1 MRNQL
6 PHHPIDQLSRV
17 AAEWLAEFVVAQP
30 TTRIRTAQPSGI
42 KWKTPPPSSFK
53 VNYDGAVCTSS
64 NCSSIGVVIRNHD
77 GLVIASLAQ
86 NLSQAYKLV
95 EIKAMAETRAIE
107 FAAEVG
113 VDRIVIEGDSS
124 VVTEALRFNNA
135 RLASY
140 GLLVEDAKLLEK
152 SFSELSYSHTKR
164 KGNKVAHGLARLVL
178 NLSDTIVWMEDIPP
192 SISHFVQTNFT
203 ISLE

>member
-1 MRNQL
+1 M
-6 PHHPIDQLSRV
+6 
-17 AAEWLAEFVVAQP
+17 AA
-30 TTRIRTAQPSGI
+30 
-42 KWKTPPPSSFK
+42 
-53 VNYDGAVCTSS
+53 
-64 NCSSIGVVIRNHD
+64 
-77 GLVIASLAQ
+77 
-86 NLSQAYKLV
+86 
-95 EIKAMAETRAIE
+95 TRAIE
-107 FAAEVG
+107 FAAKVG
-113 VDRIVIEGDSS
+113 VDRIVIKGDSS

>member
-1 MRNQL
+1 M
-6 PHHPIDQLSRV
+6 
-17 AAEWLAEFVVAQP
+17 AA
-30 TTRIRTAQPSGI
+30 
-42 KWKTPPPSSFK
+42 
-53 VNYDGAVCTSS
+53 
-64 NCSSIGVVIRNHD
+64 
-77 GLVIASLAQ
+77 
-86 NLSQAYKLV
+86 
-95 EIKAMAETRAIE
+95 TRAIE
-107 FAAEVG
+107 FAAKVG
-113 VDRIVIEGDSS
+113 VDRIVIKGDSS

-152 SFSELSYSHTKR
+152 SFLELSYSHTKR
-164 KGNKVAHGLARLVL
+164 KGNKVAHGLARLAL